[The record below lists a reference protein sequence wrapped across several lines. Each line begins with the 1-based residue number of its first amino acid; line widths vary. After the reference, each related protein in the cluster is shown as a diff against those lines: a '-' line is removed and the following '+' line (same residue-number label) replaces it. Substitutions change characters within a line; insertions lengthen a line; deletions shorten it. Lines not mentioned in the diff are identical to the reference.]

1 MHILIVDDSVAYRLL
16 PVPLIGD
23 AYPKAVIDQYDPVAE
38 GMPGPEF
45 PWAEYDVLI
54 LDYQLDEGGDMNGLD
69 WLSEFR
75 NDPEFP
81 VTIFLTG
88 KGDESLAVKALKS
101 GAEDYLSKTS
111 VNEDILKDAIGNA
124 FEAKANRPKPAHSL
138 IDSNDRLE
146 SRKGPEF
153 KPSFSVKEIARGK
166 VSVGRYRLNKLIAY
180 GGMAAVYL
188 ATDERDD
195 TQLAIKILDT
205 SQLTDQRT
213 LGRFIREYSLMAEL
227 HHPNLI
233 KVFEQGYR
241 GPLAYITMEYLPGGD
256 LYDRME
262 GGADVEAATTYIR
275 DIAAALSVMHDAGIV
290 HRDLKPK
297 NIMFRADGSLALTD
311 LGVSKKL
318 TENVELTYAGE
329 IVGTP
334 IYISPEQI
342 LGHEADLR
350 SDLYSLGVMYF
361 ELLSGERLFMA
372 DSATAL
378 MYKHVHD
385 EPRRIEGIPDKI
397 NDIVQRMLQKKP
409 QDRYPD
415 AKLLQLQL
423 QTL

>member
-1 MHILIVDDSVAYRLL
+1 LI
-16 PVPLIGD
+16 
-23 AYPKAVIDQYDPVAE
+23 
-38 GMPGPEF
+38 
-45 PWAEYDVLI
+45 
-54 LDYQLDEGGDMNGLD
+54 
-69 WLSEFR
+69 
-75 NDPEFP
+75 
-81 VTIFLTG
+81 
-88 KGDESLAVKALKS
+88 
-101 GAEDYLSKTS
+101 
-111 VNEDILKDAIGNA
+111 
-124 FEAKANRPKPAHSL
+124 
-138 IDSNDRLE
+138 
-146 SRKGPEF
+146 
-153 KPSFSVKEIARGK
+153 
-166 VSVGRYRLNKLIAY
+166 
-180 GGMAAVYL
+180 
-188 ATDERDD
+188 
-195 TQLAIKILDT
+195 
-205 SQLTDQRT
+205 
-213 LGRFIREYSLMAEL
+213 
-227 HHPNLI
+227 
-233 KVFEQGYR
+233 
-241 GPLAYITMEYLPGGD
+241 
-256 LYDRME
+256 
-262 GGADVEAATTYIR
+262 
-275 DIAAALSVMHDAGIV
+275 
-290 HRDLKPK
+290 
-297 NIMFRADGSLALTD
+297 LALTD